1 MSRNR
6 GLRVAVIAVL
16 VIAGYFLLFRQEP
29 EKPASGAVM
38 VQVSVPL
45 LNGAASEGERVF
57 NDYCAACH
65 GRKAAGQEGIAPPL
79 IYRIY
84 EPSHHADGSFFLAV
98 RQGVRAHHWPFGN
111 MPPVEGLTDRQVEQI
126 VAYIR
131 VLQRTNGIQ

>member
-1 MSRNR
+1 
-6 GLRVAVIAVL
+6 LRVAVIAVL
-16 VIAGYFLLFRQEP
+16 VIAGYFLLFRQAP
-29 EKPASGAVM
+29 EKPASGAAM
-38 VQVSVPL
+38 VQVNVPL
-45 LNGAASEGERVF
+45 LNGAASEGERFF

-65 GRKAAGQEGIAPPL
+65 GRNAAGQEGIAPPL
-79 IYRIY
+79 IHRIY
-84 EPSHHADGSFFLAV
+84 EPSHHSDGSFFLAV